1 MLPRYSMNQLF
12 NEFLLLEREVASGG
26 QTMDVELGRQVDIL
40 FSPCLPY
47 VDIWARPI
55 STCHMCTFGR

>member
-26 QTMDVELGRQVDIL
+26 QTMDVELGRQVDTVL
-40 FSPCLPY
+40 S
-47 VDIWARPI
+47 PI
-55 STCHMCTFGR
+55 STCHICTFGR

>member
-26 QTMDVELGRQVDIL
+26 QTMDVELGRQVDTVL
-40 FSPCLPY
+40 SLCLP
-47 VDIWARPI
+47 IAEMWPQA
-55 STCHMCTFGR
+55 SLT

>member
-26 QTMDVELGRQVDIL
+26 QTMDVELGRQVDIFL
-40 FSPCLPY
+40 SPCLPY
-47 VDIWARPI
+47 MKNPI